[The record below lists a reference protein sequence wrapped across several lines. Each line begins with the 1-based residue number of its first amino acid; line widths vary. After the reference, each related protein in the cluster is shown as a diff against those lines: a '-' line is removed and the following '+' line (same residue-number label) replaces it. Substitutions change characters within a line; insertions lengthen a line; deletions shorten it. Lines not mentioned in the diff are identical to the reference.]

1 MSGKI
6 HADVCIKLLKCATA
20 VAVITT
26 TDDACLFDGMPHIAP
41 GAVSG
46 STESHVTDRVTSVFT
61 TAVWTCHQVDWLHS
75 MMHTHTLNSTVINSL
90 TMISFSRNHSAFNIQ
105 IRMSHAGT
113 NQQQCWPTWH
123 PISGICR
130 LAMASVLSH
139 ARTVVRECCKGDD
152 ESQWERGKFDP
163 PPPKNPLTDGHQN
176 LCK

>member
-41 GAVSG
+41 GAVPG

-90 TMISFSRNHSAFNIQ
+90 TMISFSRNHSAFNIR

-130 LAMASVLSH
+130 LAMASVLFLLLLIIFN
-139 ARTVVRECCKGDD
+139 TQGV
-152 ESQWERGKFDP
+152 
-163 PPPKNPLTDGHQN
+163 KN
-176 LCK
+176 